1 MKKSIIVA
9 LLILIL
15 VISWFLSGYFLKSNS
30 FRKVDLDNNENKV
43 ESDTNTIDINKIQ
56 VEILLSNTKEID
68 QTITL
73 QGQSLFNRFIDI
85 KSETTGNITKKN
97 FIRGD
102 TVKKNDLLI
111 EISIEDRN
119 ELLNSF
125 NKEFSRIEKE
135 IILNKEKK
143 ENNILK
149 ANEQINLFQIEY
161 NSAKEL
167 LDKGLGSESKLSL
180 ASLNLTQAKTN
191 LKDIDI
197 NYQSQ
202 SINLESQL
210 ENIRSKIKN
219 INLDIENTKILAPF
233 GGIIESSYVEEGTF
247 VRPGDMIVK
256 IVDLNPIKIQG
267 YISESNV
274 NKIKLGKTAN
284 IQISNSLKKSGI
296 ITFISP
302 VAETS
307 TRTFEFI
314 VEASNDD
321 LLFKSGQ
328 TATISI
334 DINSV
339 KAHKI
344 SPSILTLQ
352 DDGSVGIKVLNN
364 KNKVI
369 FYPIEKV
376 KDTIDGMWV
385 TGLPDQI
392 RIIITGQEYVTE
404 GQIVEIQ

>member
-9 LLILIL
+9 LLIFIL
-15 VISWFLSGYFLKSNS
+15 VIVWFLSGYFLERDSY
-30 FRKVDLDNNENKV
+30 RKISSDNNDNKV
-43 ESDTNTIDINKIQ
+43 KTNSNATDINKIQ
-56 VEILLSNTKEID
+56 VEILLSNTSEIG
-68 QTITL
+68 QTIAL

-102 TVKKNDLLI
+102 TIYKNDLLI

-125 NKEFSRIEKE
+125 NKELSKIEKE

-149 ANEQINLFQIEY
+149 VREQINLYQIEY

-180 ASLNLTQAKTN
+180 ATLNLTQAKTN

-197 NYQSQ
+197 NFQSQ
-202 SINLESQL
+202 FINLESQL

-219 INLDIENTKILAPF
+219 TKLDIENTTILAPF
-233 GGIIESSYVEEGTF
+233 DGIIESSYVEEGTY

-267 YISESNV
+267 YISESDV
-274 NKIKLGKTAN
+274 NKIKLGKKAN
-284 IQISNSLKKSGI
+284 IEISNSQKKNGI

-314 VEASNDD
+314 VEVNNDD

-328 TATISI
+328 TTSISI

-339 KAHKI
+339 NAHKI

-352 DDGSVGIKVLNN
+352 DDGSVGIKALNN

-369 FYPIEKV
+369 FYPIKTV

-385 TGLPDQI
+385 TGLPDQV
-392 RIIITGQEYVTE
+392 RIIISGQEYVTE

>member
-1 MKKSIIVA
+1 MKKSIIIA

-15 VISWFLSGYFLKSNS
+15 VIAWFLSGYFSERNNY
-30 FRKVDLDNNENKV
+30 RKIDSDNNENKI
-43 ESDTNTIDINKIQ
+43 ETNSDTIDINKIQ
-56 VEILLSNTKEID
+56 VEILLSKTKEIG

-125 NKEFSRIEKE
+125 NKELNKIKKE

-149 ANEQINLFQIEY
+149 TNEQINLYQIEY

-191 LKDIDI
+191 LKEIDI

-202 SINLESQL
+202 FINLESQL
-210 ENIRSKIKN
+210 ESIRSKIKN
-219 INLDIENTKILAPF
+219 TNLDIENTKILAPF
-233 GGIIESSYVEEGTF
+233 DGIIESSYVEEGTY

-267 YISESNV
+267 YISESDV
-274 NKIKLGKTAN
+274 NKIKLGKKAN
-284 IQISNSLKKSGI
+284 IEISNSQKKNGI

-314 VEASNDD
+314 VEVNNDD

-328 TATISI
+328 TTSISI

-339 KAHKI
+339 NAHKI

-352 DDGSVGIKVLNN
+352 DDGSVGIKALNN

-385 TGLPDQI
+385 TGLPDQV
-392 RIIITGQEYVTE
+392 RIIVTGQEYVTE